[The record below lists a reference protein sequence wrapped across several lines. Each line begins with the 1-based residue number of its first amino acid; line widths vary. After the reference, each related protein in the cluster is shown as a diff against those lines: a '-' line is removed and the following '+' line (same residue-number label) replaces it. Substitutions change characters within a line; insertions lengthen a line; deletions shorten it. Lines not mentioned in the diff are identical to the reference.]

1 MVEGVLPK
9 PLSGTFNS
17 ATAML
22 AVRET
27 PPSTVS
33 VGVSDEIDE
42 LK

>member
-1 MVEGVLPK
+1 MEVVLPK
-9 PLSGTFNS
+9 ALSGTFNS

-33 VGVSDEIDE
+33 DEIDE